1 MKKIIKTGLRIL
13 SLGFIFSITIGTVV
27 SCSNNKSNIKT
38 NDISS
43 ISRNSTKM
51 TNNSEN
57 SQYEQN
63 ARIVASLLPALFP
76 KNINISAYNETVISM
91 LSTPSLKEQLSQ
103 YIKSQ
108 LIYSMNTYVCGGSTN
123 YEYGTN
129 PIVLT
134 VSGTNYT
141 ASEIAV
147 NLTINFPSILS
158 LNNNYKYNEKTLN
171 VTFSFDNYPINFS
184 CTLSG
189 FVSS

>member
-1 MKKIIKTGLRIL
+1 
-13 SLGFIFSITIGTVV
+13 
-27 SCSNNKSNIKT
+27 
-38 NDISS
+38 
-43 ISRNSTKM
+43 M

-76 KNINISAYNETVISM
+76 KNINISVYNETVISM

-103 YIKSQ
+103 YVKSQ
-108 LIYSMNTYVCGGSTN
+108 LIYSMNTYVCGSSTN
-123 YEYGTN
+123 YEYCAN
-129 PIVLT
+129 PTVLT

-147 NLTINFPSILS
+147 NLTINFPSILF

-184 CTLSG
+184 CALSG
-189 FVSS
+189 FASS